1 MRAARHALLLL
12 PLALAACGG
21 GGARLATRPLR
32 PGGGTYTAPGPAGDP
47 WGPYI
52 HQASSRFNVPEKW
65 IREVMRQESGG
76 HEYLHGEPIT
86 SSAGAMG
93 LMQLMP
99 ATYADMRDR
108 NGLGDDP
115 YDPHDNIMAGTAY
128 IGLLYAAYGS
138 PAFLAAYNAG
148 PTRLQQYLATGTSL
162 PNETVNYVAS
172 VAPRLGG
179 PMTGPLAAYADQ
191 GGAAAEPV
199 QVAEAA
205 PADAAPTYPTTAYPT
220 TAETTAGSS
229 LWAASAPAAVTATPL
244 PPPVPPQRPAGFAL
258 IPGAYADTPAQ
269 NRTDASWG
277 VQVGAF
283 SDPSQARQAAET
295 ARTVARA
302 ELAPAQTVVGSV
314 THPDG
319 QTFYRARLIG
329 ITEPAADTACGT
341 LTAQRWA
348 CLTVP
353 PGG

>member
-1 MRAARHALLLL
+1 MRATRTIPLLL

-21 GGARLATRPLR
+21 GTPRIATRPLH
-32 PGGGTYTAPGPAGDP
+32 PGGGTYTAPGPVGDP

-52 HQASSRFNVPEKW
+52 RDASTRFNVPENW
-65 IREVMRQESGG
+65 IRAVMRQESGG
-76 HEYLHGEPIT
+76 HEYLNGEPIT

-108 NGLGDDP
+108 YALGDDP
-115 YDPHDNIMAGTAY
+115 YDPRDNIMAGTAY
-128 IGLLYAAYGS
+128 IALLYSAYGS

-148 PTRLQQYLATGTSL
+148 PGRLQQYLAQGTSL

-172 VAPRLGG
+172 IAPTLGG

-191 GGAAAEPV
+191 GTANAAPV

-205 PADAAPTYPTTAYPT
+205 PAYTAAP
-220 TAETTAGSS
+220 ETTAGTS
-229 LWAASAPAAVTATPL
+229 LWAPAAPAAVAAAAL
-244 PPPVPPQRPAGFAL
+244 APPPPPHRAGFAL
-258 IPGAYADTPAQ
+258 IGAAYADTLPQNPAE
-269 NRTDASWG
+269 TGWG

-283 SDPSQARQAAET
+283 ADPGQARQIAEAA
-295 ARTVARA
+295 RNVAPA
-302 ELAPAQTVVGSV
+302 QLAPAQTVVGSV

-341 LTAQRWA
+341 LAAQRWA

>member
-1 MRAARHALLLL
+1 MRATRTIPLLL
-12 PLALAACGG
+12 PLVLAACGG
-21 GGARLATRPLR
+21 GGSRVATRPLH
-32 PGGGTYTAPGPAGDP
+32 PGGGTYTAPGPASDP

-52 HQASSRFNVPEKW
+52 HDASARFNVPEQW
-65 IREVMRQESGG
+65 IRAVMRQESGG
-76 HEYLHGEPIT
+76 QEYLNGEPIT

-108 NGLGDDP
+108 YGLGDDP
-115 YDPHDNIMAGTAY
+115 YQPRDNIVAGTAY
-128 IGLLYAAYGS
+128 ISLLYAAYGS

-148 PTRLQQYLATGTSL
+148 PTRLQQYLAQGTSL

-172 VAPRLGG
+172 VAPTLGG

-191 GGAAAEPV
+191 GAAGQAAAEPV

-205 PADAAPTYPTTAYPT
+205 PPAPIPT
-220 TAETTAGSS
+220 ETTVGSS
-229 LWAASAPAAVTATPL
+229 LWSPTAPTAVTAAPL
-244 PPPVPPQRPAGFAL
+244 PPPQQPPPRPAGFAL
-258 IPGAYADTPAQ
+258 IGAAYADTLPPNPA
-269 NRTDASWG
+269 NASWG

-283 SDPSQARQAAET
+283 TDPTQARQVAET
-295 ARTVARA
+295 ARHIAPSQ
-302 ELAPAQTVVGSV
+302 LAPATTVVGSV

-341 LTAQRWA
+341 LVAQRWA

>member
-1 MRAARHALLLL
+1 MSAAMRAARYFPLLL

-21 GGARLATRPLR
+21 GGPRVATRPLH
-32 PGGGTYTAPGPAGDP
+32 PGGGAYAAPGPANDP

-52 HQASSRFNVPEKW
+52 SEASSRFSVPERW

-76 HEYLHGEPIT
+76 HEYLNGEPIT

-108 NGLGDDP
+108 SGLGDDP

-148 PTRLQQYLATGTSL
+148 PGRLQQYLASGTSL

-172 VAPRLGG
+172 IAPRIGG
-179 PMTGPLAAYADQ
+179 PMTGPLAAYAGQ
-191 GGAAAEPV
+191 GAAVQGSAEPV

-205 PADAAPTYPTTAYPT
+205 PPAPMPT
-220 TAETTAGSS
+220 ETTVGSS
-229 LWAASAPAAVTATPL
+229 LWSSTAPAAVTAAPL
-244 PPPVPPQRPAGFAL
+244 ASPPQPPPRPAGFAL
-258 IPGAYADTPAQ
+258 IGAAYADTPPRNPA
-269 NRTDASWG
+269 DARWG

-283 SDPSQARQAAET
+283 TDPTLARQTAET
-295 ARTVARA
+295 ARNVAPA
-302 ELAPAQTVVGSV
+302 QLAPATTVVGSV

-341 LTAQRWA
+341 LTARRWA

>member
-1 MRAARHALLLL
+1 MRAARYLPLLL
-12 PLALAACGG
+12 PVALAACGG
-21 GGARLATRPLR
+21 GTPRVATRPLH
-32 PGGGTYTAPGPAGDP
+32 PGGGTYTAPGPADDP

-52 HQASSRFNVPEKW
+52 REASTRFNVPEKW

-76 HEYLHGEPIT
+76 QEYLNGQLTT
-86 SSAGAMG
+86 SSSGAMG

-128 IGLLYAAYGS
+128 INLLYAAYGS

-148 PTRLQQYLATGTSL
+148 PGRLQQYLAGGTSL

-172 VAPRLGG
+172 VAPRIGG

-191 GGAAAEPV
+191 GTDIPAGAEPV

-205 PADAAPTYPTTAYPT
+205 PPTPLPS
-220 TAETTAGSS
+220 ETTVGSS
-229 LWAASAPAAVTATPL
+229 LWSPSAPAAVASAPL
-244 PPPVPPQRPAGFAL
+244 PPPQPPPHPARFAL
-258 IPGAYADTPAQ
+258 IGAAYADTPAP
-269 NRTDASWG
+269 NPADARWG

-283 SDPSQARQAAET
+283 ADATQARQVADT
-295 ARTVARA
+295 ARTVAPA
-302 ELAPAQTVVGSV
+302 QLAPATTVVGSV

-329 ITEPAADTACGT
+329 ITEPAADTACGA
-341 LTAQRWA
+341 LAAQRWA